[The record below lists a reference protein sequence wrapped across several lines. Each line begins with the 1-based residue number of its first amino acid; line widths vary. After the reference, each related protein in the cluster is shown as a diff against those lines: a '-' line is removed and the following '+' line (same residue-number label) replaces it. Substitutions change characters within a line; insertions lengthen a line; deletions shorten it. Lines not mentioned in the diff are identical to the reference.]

1 MGDITKNEDRMNQI
15 IEYANNMDMHISYNI
30 IIDILM
36 DHNDISGE
44 EISEI
49 IRELGKR
56 GIIIDQGEG
65 DEDYGNEEIYEV
77 DKDCGDDSKKPVN
90 PWKYIPAQVN
100 ISHRVMTIS
109 DVIERL
115 KYHEFD
121 LSPEFQRKG
130 GLWKIDKQSQ
140 LIESLMLKI
149 PLPTFYFD
157 AVDDGNWIV
166 IDGLQRLITIDNYM
180 VRKNFKLHGLEYLRE
195 FEGCGIDDLP
205 RQYYR
210 RIRETQINVYTV
222 ERGTPADVI
231 YNIFKRINTSG
242 IKLEPQ
248 EMRHALYRG
257 NATELISRMA
267 ASDSFINAT
276 GGVIDTTRMLD
287 REYITRYLA
296 FTELDYHTE
305 YKGNID
311 SYLVKALT
319 TIHKYGKEEQKKIE
333 EDFYNVMDTCAAVF
347 GKYAFRRVSPNGK
360 RGPINKALF
369 ELWSICLHQLTLDQ
383 RRELVKQKEIVFVF
397 FRNLLLREEFSKWIK
412 SGDKYSL
419 ELRVSANQQMLEEIL
434 HDHKD
439 QFEEF

>member
-1 MGDITKNEDRMNQI
+1 MSDITKYKDKMNQI
-15 IEYANNMDMHISYNI
+15 IEYAN
-30 IIDILM
+30 
-36 DHNDISGE
+36 
-44 EISEI
+44 
-49 IRELGKR
+49 KR
-56 GIIIDQGEG
+56 GIVIDQGEADEDYG
-65 DEDYGNEEIYEV
+65 DEDYEHEGWLEN
-77 DKDCGDDSKKPVN
+77 DNKKPVE

-109 DVIERL
+109 DVIDRL

-121 LSPEFQRKG
+121 LNPEFQRKG

-157 AVDDGNWIV
+157 AVDDGSWVV

-180 VRKNFKLHGLEYLRE
+180 VQKNFKLHGLEYLRE
-195 FEGCGIDDLP
+195 FEDCGIDDLP

-222 ERGTPADVI
+222 EKGTPADVI

-257 NATELISRMA
+257 NATELIGRMA
-267 ASDSFINAT
+267 ASDSFLNAT
-276 GGVIDTTRMLD
+276 GSVIDTSRMLD

-296 FTELDYHTE
+296 FTELDYHIE

-319 TIHKYGKEEQKKIE
+319 TLHKYSEEEQKRVE
-333 EDFYNVMDTCAAVF
+333 EDFYNVMDTCASIF
-347 GKYAFRRVSPNGK
+347 GKYAFRRVSSNGK

-369 ELWSICLHQLTLDQ
+369 ELWSICLHQLTLTQ
-383 RRELVKQKEIVFVF
+383 RKELVRQKDRVYES
-397 FRNLLLREEFSKWIK
+397 FRNLLLKEDFSKWIK
-412 SGDKYSL
+412 SGDRYSL
-419 ELRVSANQQMLEEIL
+419 ELRVSANQRMLEEIL
-434 HDHKD
+434 HD
-439 QFEEF
+439 